1 MVIQTGFNWLIEQQL
16 LLSILFCGFI
26 LLERFGLK
34 TLGARFVYKLAWLV
48 PAGLVIA
55 NLPNAIKPLQN
66 SNISHY
72 LITPNQP
79 FSHEM
84 GISWALMYVLITM
97 GLLIA
102 SFITHTRFVKS
113 LQLTELTHLEHSLAT
128 GIKTYASKYAATP
141 MVVGIFKS
149 KLVLPSNYKTQF
161 DKASLALIL
170 EHETVHIK
178 RKDNLIN
185 ALLLLATI
193 LLWFNP
199 LAWMAYASCR
209 RLQELTCDERVLANK
224 TTHQHIL
231 YSKALVNCAA
241 TTPAGLMAYSLYGD
255 KKTMLQRLTNIKH
268 SGTHSRL
275 AKGGI
280 LLVAATM
287 LSALA
292 IAKQPQAQGAKQ
304 DHISPII
311 RIEPRYPTKAAQQ
324 GISGS
329 VVLKYDIAAN
339 GRTKNISVIQSKP
352 SGIFDKSAKE
362 ALAKWEYK
370 ISEAGFND
378 VLVQLDFAINN
389 KVANTDLIERI
400 KVSH

>member
-34 TLGARFVYKLAWLV
+34 ALGSRFVYKLAWLL
-48 PAGLVIA
+48 PAALVIA

-79 FSHEM
+79 FTNEV
-84 GISWALMYVLITM
+84 GISWALMYALITA

-113 LQLTELTHLEHSLAT
+113 LQLTELTQFEGTLTADV
-128 GIKTYASKYAATP
+128 KTYISQHVATP
-141 MVVGIFKS
+141 MVIGILNS
-149 KLVLPSNYKTQF
+149 KLVLPSNYNAQF
-161 DKASLALIL
+161 DKATLALIL
-170 EHETVHIK
+170 EHENVHIK
-178 RKDNLIN
+178 RKDNLTN
-185 ALLLLATI
+185 ALILLPTI

-199 LAWMAYASCR
+199 LAWACYASMR

-224 TTHQHIL
+224 TTQQHIL
-231 YSKALVNCAA
+231 YSKALISCAENA
-241 TTPAGLMAYSLYGD
+241 PTGLMAYSHYGD

-268 SGTHSRL
+268 STEHSKF
-275 AKGGI
+275 AKGGL
-280 LLVAATM
+280 LLVAASM
-287 LSALA
+287 LSGLA
-292 IAKQPQAQGAKQ
+292 IAKQPEAMTKE
-304 DHISPII
+304 DHISPTM
-311 RIEPRYPTKAAQQ
+311 RIEPLYPKQAAQQ

-329 VVLKYDIAAN
+329 VVLKYDITPNGETAN
-339 GRTKNISVIQSKP
+339 VSVVSAKPEAIFDREAKKALRQWQYKP
-352 SGIFDKSAKE
+352 SSMG
-362 ALAKWEYK
+362 YQ
-370 ISEAGFND
+370 N

-389 KVANTDLIERI
+389 EVANTDLIERI

>member
-26 LLERFGLK
+26 LLERFALK
-34 TLGARFVYKLAWLV
+34 ALGSRFVYKLAWLL
-48 PAGLVIA
+48 PAALVIA

-79 FSHEM
+79 FTNEV
-84 GISWALMYVLITM
+84 GISWALMYALITA

-113 LQLTELTHLEHSLAT
+113 LQLTELTQFEGTLTADV
-128 GIKTYASKYAATP
+128 KTYTSQHVATP
-141 MVVGIFKS
+141 MVIGILNS
-149 KLVLPSNYKTQF
+149 KLVLPSNYNAQF
-161 DKASLALIL
+161 DKATLALIL
-170 EHETVHIK
+170 EHENVHIK
-178 RKDNLIN
+178 RKDNLTN
-185 ALLLLATI
+185 ALILLPTI

-199 LAWMAYASCR
+199 LAWACYASMR

-224 TTHQHIL
+224 TTQQHIL
-231 YSKALVNCAA
+231 YSKALISCAA
-241 TTPAGLMAYSLYGD
+241 NAPTGLMAYSHYGD

-268 SGTHSRL
+268 SGKHSKF
-275 AKGGI
+275 AKGGL
-280 LLVAATM
+280 LLVAASM
-287 LSALA
+287 LSGLA
-292 IAKQPQAQGAKQ
+292 IAKQPEAMTKE
-304 DHISPII
+304 DHISPTM
-311 RIEPRYPTKAAQQ
+311 RIEPLYPKQAAQQ

-329 VVLKYDIAAN
+329 VVLKYDITPNGETAN
-339 GRTKNISVIQSKP
+339 VSVVSAKPEAIFDREAKKALRQWQYKP
-352 SGIFDKSAKE
+352 SSMG
-362 ALAKWEYK
+362 YQ
-370 ISEAGFND
+370 N

-389 KVANTDLIERI
+389 EVANTDLIERI

>member
-26 LLERFGLK
+26 FLERFGLK
-34 TLGARFVYKLAWLV
+34 ILGARFVYKLAWLL
-48 PAGLVIA
+48 PAALVIA

-79 FSHEM
+79 FTHEM
-84 GISWALMYVLITM
+84 GISWALMYVLITA

-113 LQLTELTHLEHSLAT
+113 LQLTELTHFNHTLTTSA
-128 GIKTYASKYAATP
+128 KTYISQHVATP
-141 MVVGIFKS
+141 MVVGILNS
-149 KLVLPSNYKTQF
+149 KLVLPSNYNTQF
-161 DKASLALIL
+161 DRATLTLIL
-170 EHETVHIK
+170 EHENVHIK
-178 RKDNLIN
+178 RKDNLTN
-185 ALLLLATI
+185 AFMLLPTI

-199 LAWMAYASCR
+199 LAWFCYASMR

-241 TTPAGLMAYSLYGD
+241 TTPAGLMAYSHYGD

-268 SGTHSRL
+268 SGSSSRF
-275 AKGGI
+275 AKSG
-280 LLVAATM
+280 LLLIAASM
-287 LSALA
+287 LSGLA
-292 IAKQPQAQGAKQ
+292 IAKQPQAEITKE
-304 DHISPII
+304 DHISPTI
-311 RIEPRYPTKAAQQ
+311 RIEPVYPAQAAKQ

-329 VVLKYDIAAN
+329 VVLKYDIATN

-352 SGIFDKSAKE
+352 SDVFDKSAKE

-370 ISEAGFND
+370 TSNSGFEN
-378 VLVQLDFAINN
+378 VLVQLDFAINSE
-389 KVANTDLIERI
+389 VANTDLIERI

>member
-34 TLGARFVYKLAWLV
+34 ALGSRFVYKLAWLL
-48 PAGLVIA
+48 PAALVIA

-79 FSHEM
+79 FTNEV
-84 GISWALMYVLITM
+84 GISWALMYALITA

-113 LQLTELTHLEHSLAT
+113 LQLTELTQFEGTLTADV
-128 GIKTYASKYAATP
+128 KTYISQHVATP
-141 MVVGIFKS
+141 MVIGILNS
-149 KLVLPSNYKTQF
+149 KLVLPSNYNAQF
-161 DKASLALIL
+161 DKATLALIL
-170 EHETVHIK
+170 EHENVHIK
-178 RKDNLIN
+178 RKDNLTN
-185 ALLLLATI
+185 ALILLPTI

-199 LAWMAYASCR
+199 LAWACYASMR

-224 TTHQHIL
+224 TTQQHIL
-231 YSKALVNCAA
+231 YSKALISCAENA
-241 TTPAGLMAYSLYGD
+241 PTGLMAYSHYGD

-268 SGTHSRL
+268 SGKHSKF
-275 AKGGI
+275 AKGGL
-280 LLVAATM
+280 LLVAASM
-287 LSALA
+287 LSGLA
-292 IAKQPQAQGAKQ
+292 IAKQPEAMTKE
-304 DHISPII
+304 DHISPTM
-311 RIEPRYPTKAAQQ
+311 RIEPPYPKQAAQQ

-329 VVLKYDIAAN
+329 VVLKYDITPNGETAN
-339 GRTKNISVIQSKP
+339 VSVVSAKPEAIFDREAKKALRQWQYKP
-352 SGIFDKSAKE
+352 SSMG
-362 ALAKWEYK
+362 YQ
-370 ISEAGFND
+370 N

-389 KVANTDLIERI
+389 EVANTDLIERI

>member
-34 TLGARFVYKLAWLV
+34 TLGAGFVYKLVWLV
-48 PAGLVIA
+48 PAALVIA

-79 FSHEM
+79 FAHEV
-84 GISWALMYVLITM
+84 GISWALMYVLITA

-113 LQLTELTHLEHSLAT
+113 LQLTELTHFNHTLTTNAKAYISQHV
-128 GIKTYASKYAATP
+128 ATP
-141 MVVGIFKS
+141 MVVSIFQS
-149 KLVLPSNYKTQF
+149 KLILPSNYKSQF
-161 DKASLALIL
+161 DKATLALIL
-170 EHETVHIK
+170 EHESVHIK

-241 TTPAGLMAYSLYGD
+241 TTPAGLMAYSHYGD

-268 SGTHSRL
+268 SGNRSRF
-275 AKGGI
+275 AKGGL
-280 LLVAATM
+280 LLVAASM
-287 LSALA
+287 LSTLA
-292 IAKQPQAQGAKQ
+292 IAKQPQVEGAKS

-311 RIEPRYPTKAAQQ
+311 RIEPRYPAQAAKQ

-339 GRTKNISVIQSKP
+339 GRTKNISVIQSRP
-352 SGIFDKSAKE
+352 SDVFDKSAKE

-370 ISEAGFND
+370 MSEAGFDD
-378 VLVQLDFAINN
+378 VLVQLDFAINSE
-389 KVANTDLIERI
+389 VAHTDLIERI

>member
-34 TLGARFVYKLAWLV
+34 ALGSRFVYKLAWLL
-48 PAGLVIA
+48 PAALVIA

-79 FSHEM
+79 FTNEV
-84 GISWALMYVLITM
+84 GISWALMYALITA

-113 LQLTELTHLEHSLAT
+113 LQLTELTQFEGTLTADVNAYTSQ
-128 GIKTYASKYAATP
+128 YVATP
-141 MVVGIFKS
+141 MVIGILNS
-149 KLVLPSNYKTQF
+149 KLVLPSNYNAQF
-161 DKASLALIL
+161 DKATLALIL
-170 EHETVHIK
+170 EHENVHIK
-178 RKDNLIN
+178 RKDNLTN
-185 ALLLLATI
+185 ALILLPTI

-199 LAWMAYASCR
+199 LAWACYASMR

-224 TTHQHIL
+224 TTQQHIL
-231 YSKALVNCAA
+231 YSKALISCAA
-241 TTPAGLMAYSLYGD
+241 NAPTGLMAYSHYGD
-255 KKTMLQRLTNIKH
+255 KKTMLQRLTNIKNSGKH
-268 SGTHSRL
+268 SKF
-275 AKGGI
+275 AKGGL
-280 LLVAATM
+280 LLVAASM
-287 LSALA
+287 LSGLA
-292 IAKQPQAQGAKQ
+292 IAKQPEAMTKE
-304 DHISPII
+304 DHISPTM
-311 RIEPRYPTKAAQQ
+311 RIEPLYPKQAAQQ

-329 VVLKYDIAAN
+329 VVLKYDINPNGETAN
-339 GRTKNISVIQSKP
+339 VSVVSAKPEAIFDREAKKALRQWQYKP
-352 SGIFDKSAKE
+352 SSMG
-362 ALAKWEYK
+362 YQ
-370 ISEAGFND
+370 N

-389 KVANTDLIERI
+389 EVANTDLIERI

>member
-34 TLGARFVYKLAWLV
+34 TLGARFVYKLAWLM
-48 PAGLVIA
+48 PAALVIA

-79 FSHEM
+79 FTHEM
-84 GISWALMYVLITM
+84 GTSWALMYVLITA

-113 LQLTELTHLEHSLAT
+113 LQLTELTHFNHTLTTSA
-128 GIKTYASKYAATP
+128 KTYISQHVATP
-141 MVVGIFKS
+141 MVVSIFQS
-149 KLVLPSNYKTQF
+149 KLVLPSDYNTQF
-161 DKASLALIL
+161 DKATLALIL
-170 EHETVHIK
+170 EHENVHIK
-178 RKDNLIN
+178 RKDNLTN
-185 ALLLLATI
+185 AFMLLPTI

-199 LAWMAYASCR
+199 LAWFCYASMR

-241 TTPAGLMAYSLYGD
+241 AAPAGLMAYSHYGD

-268 SGTHSRL
+268 NGAHSRL
-275 AKGGI
+275 AKG
-280 LLVAATM
+280 
-287 LSALA
+287 SALLIA
-292 IAKQPQAQGAKQ
+292 ASLLSGLAVAKQPEASAKKETS
-304 DHISPII
+304 IAPVM
-311 RIEPRYPTKAAQQ
+311 RIEPLYPKQAAEQ

-329 VVLKYDIAAN
+329 VVLKYDITPAGKTAN
-339 GRTKNISVIQSKP
+339 ITVVKAEPEAVFN
-352 SGIFDKSAKE
+352 KE
-362 ALAKWEYK
+362 AKRALMQWQYTP
-370 ISEAGFND
+370 SSMGQQN
-378 VLVQLDFAINN
+378 VLIQLDFALNSTVT
-389 KVANTDLIERI
+389 KSDLIERVNI
-400 KVSH
+400 SH

>member
-34 TLGARFVYKLAWLV
+34 ALGSRFVYKLAWLL
-48 PAGLVIA
+48 PAALVIA

-79 FSHEM
+79 FTHEM
-84 GISWALMYVLITM
+84 GISWALMYVLITA

-113 LQLTELTHLEHSLAT
+113 LQLTELTQFEGTLTADV
-128 GIKTYASKYAATP
+128 KTYTSQHVATP
-141 MVVGIFKS
+141 MVVGILNS
-149 KLVLPSNYKTQF
+149 KLVLPSNYNTQF
-161 DKASLALIL
+161 DKATLALIL
-170 EHETVHIK
+170 EHENVHIK
-178 RKDNLIN
+178 RKDNLTN
-185 ALLLLATI
+185 ALMLLPTI

-199 LAWMAYASCR
+199 LAWFCYASMR
-209 RLQELTCDERVLANK
+209 RLQELTCDERVLSNK
-224 TTHQHIL
+224 TTQQHIL
-231 YSKALVNCAA
+231 YSKALINCAA
-241 TTPAGLMAYSLYGD
+241 NAPTGLMAYSHYGD

-268 SGTHSRL
+268 SGERSKL
-275 AKGGI
+275 AKGGL
-280 LLVAATM
+280 LLVAASM
-287 LSALA
+287 LSGLA
-292 IAKQPQAQGAKQ
+292 IAKQPEAMTKE
-304 DHISPII
+304 DHISPTM
-311 RIEPRYPTKAAQQ
+311 RIEPLYPIQAAQQ

-329 VVLKYDIAAN
+329 VVLKYDITPNGETAN
-339 GRTKNISVIQSKP
+339 VSVVSAKPEAIFDREAKKALRQWQYKP
-352 SGIFDKSAKE
+352 SSMG
-362 ALAKWEYK
+362 YQ
-370 ISEAGFND
+370 N

-389 KVANTDLIERI
+389 EVANTDLIERI

>member
-34 TLGARFVYKLAWLV
+34 ALGSRFVYKLAWLL
-48 PAGLVIA
+48 PAALVIA

-79 FSHEM
+79 FTHEM
-84 GISWALMYVLITM
+84 GISWALMYVLITA

-113 LQLTELTHLEHSLAT
+113 LQLTELTQFEGTLTADV
-128 GIKTYASKYAATP
+128 KTYTSQHVATP
-141 MVVGIFKS
+141 MVVGILNS
-149 KLVLPSNYKTQF
+149 KLVLPSNYNTQF
-161 DKASLALIL
+161 DKATLALIL
-170 EHETVHIK
+170 EHENVHIK
-178 RKDNLIN
+178 RKDNLTN
-185 ALLLLATI
+185 ALILLPTI

-199 LAWMAYASCR
+199 LAWFCYASMR
-209 RLQELTCDERVLANK
+209 RLQELTCDERVLSNK
-224 TTHQHIL
+224 TTQQHIL
-231 YSKALVNCAA
+231 YSKALINCAA
-241 TTPAGLMAYSLYGD
+241 NAPTGLMAYSHYGD

-268 SGTHSRL
+268 SGERSKL
-275 AKGGI
+275 AKGGL
-280 LLVAATM
+280 LLVAASM
-287 LSALA
+287 LSGLA
-292 IAKQPQAQGAKQ
+292 IAKQPEAMTKE
-304 DHISPII
+304 DHISPTM
-311 RIEPRYPTKAAQQ
+311 RIEPLYPIQAAQQ

-329 VVLKYDIAAN
+329 VVLKYDITPNGETAN
-339 GRTKNISVIQSKP
+339 VSVVSAKPEAIFDREAKKALRQWQYKP
-352 SGIFDKSAKE
+352 SSMG
-362 ALAKWEYK
+362 YQ
-370 ISEAGFND
+370 N

-389 KVANTDLIERI
+389 EVANTDLIERI

>member
-34 TLGARFVYKLAWLV
+34 ALGSRFVYKLAWLL
-48 PAGLVIA
+48 PAALVIA

-72 LITPNQP
+72 LITPNQS
-79 FSHEM
+79 FTNEV
-84 GISWALMYVLITM
+84 GISWALMYVLITA

-113 LQLTELTHLEHSLAT
+113 LQLTELTQFEGTLTAGVNAYTSQ
-128 GIKTYASKYAATP
+128 YVATP
-141 MVVGIFKS
+141 MVIGILNS
-149 KLVLPSNYKTQF
+149 KLVLPSNYNAQF
-161 DKASLALIL
+161 DKATLALIL
-170 EHETVHIK
+170 EHENVHIK
-178 RKDNLIN
+178 RKDNLTN
-185 ALLLLATI
+185 ALILLPTI

-199 LAWMAYASCR
+199 LAWACYASMR

-224 TTHQHIL
+224 TTQQHIL
-231 YSKALVNCAA
+231 YSKALISCAENA
-241 TTPAGLMAYSLYGD
+241 PTGLMAYSHYGD

-268 SGTHSRL
+268 SGKHSKF
-275 AKGGI
+275 AKGGL
-280 LLVAATM
+280 LLVAASM
-287 LSALA
+287 LSGLA
-292 IAKQPQAQGAKQ
+292 IAKQPEAMTKE
-304 DHISPII
+304 DHISPTM
-311 RIEPRYPTKAAQQ
+311 RIEPLYPKQAAQQ

-329 VVLKYDIAAN
+329 VVLKYDITPNGETAN
-339 GRTKNISVIQSKP
+339 VSVVSAKPEAIFDREAKKALRQWQYKP
-352 SGIFDKSAKE
+352 SSMG
-362 ALAKWEYK
+362 YQ
-370 ISEAGFND
+370 N

-389 KVANTDLIERI
+389 EVANTDLIERI

>member
-128 GIKTYASKYAATP
+128 GIKTYASQYAATP

-241 TTPAGLMAYSLYGD
+241 TTPAGLMAYSHYGD

>member
-34 TLGARFVYKLAWLV
+34 TLGARFVYKLAWLL
-48 PAGLVIA
+48 PAALVIA

-79 FSHEM
+79 FTHEM
-84 GISWALMYVLITM
+84 GISWALMYVLITA

-113 LQLTELTHLEHSLAT
+113 LQLTELTHFNHTLTTSA
-128 GIKTYASKYAATP
+128 KTYISQHVATP
-141 MVVGIFKS
+141 MVVGIFQS
-149 KLVLPSNYKTQF
+149 KLVLPSDYNIQF
-161 DKASLALIL
+161 DKATLALIL
-170 EHETVHIK
+170 EHENVHIK
-178 RKDNLIN
+178 RKDNLTN
-185 ALLLLATI
+185 AFMLLPTI

-199 LAWMAYASCR
+199 LAWFCYASMR

-241 TTPAGLMAYSLYGD
+241 AAPAGLMAYSHYGD

-268 SGTHSRL
+268 NGAHSRL
-275 AKGGI
+275 AKG
-280 LLVAATM
+280 
-287 LSALA
+287 SALLIA
-292 IAKQPQAQGAKQ
+292 ASLLSGLAVAKQPEASAKKETS
-304 DHISPII
+304 IAPVM
-311 RIEPRYPTKAAQQ
+311 RIEPLYPKQAAEQ

-329 VVLKYDIAAN
+329 VVLKYDITPAGKTAN
-339 GRTKNISVIQSKP
+339 ITVVKAEPEAVFN
-352 SGIFDKSAKE
+352 KE
-362 ALAKWEYK
+362 AKRALMQWQYTP
-370 ISEAGFND
+370 SSMGQQN
-378 VLVQLDFAINN
+378 VLIQLDFALNSTVT
-389 KVANTDLIERI
+389 KSDLIERVNI
-400 KVSH
+400 SH

>member
-34 TLGARFVYKLAWLV
+34 ALGSRFVYKLAWLL
-48 PAGLVIA
+48 PAALVIA

-79 FSHEM
+79 FTNEV
-84 GISWALMYVLITM
+84 GISWALMYALITA

-113 LQLTELTHLEHSLAT
+113 LQLTELTQFEGTLTADV
-128 GIKTYASKYAATP
+128 KTYTSQHVATP
-141 MVVGIFKS
+141 MVIGILNS
-149 KLVLPSNYKTQF
+149 KLVLPSNYNAQF
-161 DKASLALIL
+161 DKATLALIL
-170 EHETVHIK
+170 EHENVHIK
-178 RKDNLIN
+178 RKDNLTN
-185 ALLLLATI
+185 ALILLPTI

-199 LAWMAYASCR
+199 LAWACYASMR

-224 TTHQHIL
+224 TTQQHIL
-231 YSKALVNCAA
+231 YSKALISCAA
-241 TTPAGLMAYSLYGD
+241 NAPTGLMAYSHYGD

-268 SGTHSRL
+268 SGKHSKF
-275 AKGGI
+275 AKGGL
-280 LLVAATM
+280 LLVAASM
-287 LSALA
+287 LSGLA
-292 IAKQPQAQGAKQ
+292 IAKQPEAMTKE
-304 DHISPII
+304 DHISPTM
-311 RIEPRYPTKAAQQ
+311 RIEPLYPKQAAQQ

-329 VVLKYDIAAN
+329 VVLKYDITPNGETAN
-339 GRTKNISVIQSKP
+339 VSVVSAKPEAIFDREAKKALRQWQYKP
-352 SGIFDKSAKE
+352 SSMG
-362 ALAKWEYK
+362 YQ
-370 ISEAGFND
+370 N

-389 KVANTDLIERI
+389 EVANTDLIERI

>member
-34 TLGARFVYKLAWLV
+34 TLGARFVYKLAWLM
-48 PAGLVIA
+48 PAALVIA

-79 FSHEM
+79 FTHEM
-84 GISWALMYVLITM
+84 GISWALMYVLITA

-113 LQLTELTHLEHSLAT
+113 LQLTELTHFNHTLTTSA
-128 GIKTYASKYAATP
+128 KTYISQHVATP
-141 MVVGIFKS
+141 MVVGIFQS
-149 KLVLPSNYKTQF
+149 KLVLPSDYNTQF
-161 DKASLALIL
+161 DKATLALIL
-170 EHETVHIK
+170 EHENVHIK
-178 RKDNLIN
+178 RKDNLTN
-185 ALLLLATI
+185 AFMLLPTI

-199 LAWMAYASCR
+199 LAWFCYASMR

-241 TTPAGLMAYSLYGD
+241 AAPAGLMAYSHYGD

-268 SGTHSRL
+268 NGAHSRL
-275 AKGGI
+275 AKG
-280 LLVAATM
+280 
-287 LSALA
+287 SALLIA
-292 IAKQPQAQGAKQ
+292 ASLLSGLAVAKQPEASAKKETS
-304 DHISPII
+304 IAPVM
-311 RIEPRYPTKAAQQ
+311 RIEPLYPKQAAEQ

-329 VVLKYDIAAN
+329 VVLKYDITPAGKTAN
-339 GRTKNISVIQSKP
+339 ITVVKAEPEAVFN
-352 SGIFDKSAKE
+352 KE
-362 ALAKWEYK
+362 AKRALMQWQYTP
-370 ISEAGFND
+370 SSMGQQN
-378 VLVQLDFAINN
+378 VLIQLDFALNSTVT
-389 KVANTDLIERI
+389 KSDLIERVNI
-400 KVSH
+400 SH